1 RTAAASE
8 SVSYTM
14 LLLMRK
20 FSFSLHF
27 VPIAILLVTLGSPF
41 ARTQQLDP
49 GLYGGLRWRMIGPHR
64 GGRTIA
70 VSGVESQPNVY
81 YFGGVGGGVW
91 KSVNGGITWQPIFDS
106 QPIASIGA
114 LAVAQSNPDV
124 IYVGAGEADFRSDLT
139 YGNGVYK
146 STDGGR

>member
-1 RTAAASE
+1 
-8 SVSYTM
+8 M
-14 LLLMRK
+14 LLLMPK
-20 FSFSLHF
+20 ISLPFLFVILWSSFA
-27 VPIAILLVTLGSPF
+27 IA
-41 ARTQQLDP
+41 QQLDP

-91 KSVNGGITWQPIFDS
+91 KSVNGGITWEPIFDS
-106 QPIASIGA
+106 QAIASIGA
-114 LAVAQSNPDV
+114 LSVAPSNPDV
-124 IYVGAGEADFRSDLT
+124 IYVGTGESDFRSDLT

-146 STDGGR
+146 STDAGRTWKNIGLKA